1 MFGNFGDIMGMM
13 GKINSFKEKFSDL
26 KNELDSE
33 IFTTASTDGKVKI
46 TMSKLATIKDIEL
59 AEGMEKEEI
68 EDLLVMTLNKALDEV
83 KTDAIEKAK
92 KTAQDNLPNIPGMPF

>member
-13 GKINSFKEKFSDL
+13 GKINSFKEKFSNL

-33 IFTTASTDGKVKI
+33 IFTTTSTDGKVKI

-59 AEGMEKEEI
+59 ADGMEKEEI
-68 EDLLVMTLNKALDEV
+68 EDLLVMTLNKALEEV
-83 KTDAIEKAK
+83 KNDAIEKAK
-92 KTAQDNLPNIPGMPF
+92 KTAQENLPNIPGMPF

>member
-33 IFTTASTDGKVKI
+33 IFTTTSTDGKVKI

-59 AEGMEKEEI
+59 ADGMEKEEI
-68 EDLLVMTLNKALDEV
+68 EDLLVMTLNKALEEV
-83 KTDAIEKAK
+83 KNDAIEKAK